1 MATVNAVVHAA
12 LNAFRSLGNPPARF
26 ASRLQP
32 ARWSSQMTHWVSF
45 VLSRSA
51 LVAAFVWLGVLSS
64 DAVRAQRS
72 ARPTPEWIW
81 TSADAQPNESAC
93 FRRTFS
99 WEGRVRSAALA
110 AACDNELVAYI
121 NGVKVLEHRQWQR
134 PARIDV
140 KRHLVDG
147 ENVIA
152 VECRNDGSSAAG
164 LLLQLVVAGN
174 GRQRTVV
181 ATDNRWQASS
191 KPAAGWQT
199 AKFDAESWKAAHSFG
214 RLGVAPWGDV
224 SLRGGG
230 NAGEPQA
237 TNAELVAVPQGF
249 RVELL
254 YSVPKATQ
262 GSWVSMTNDAK
273 GRLICSDQSG
283 PLYRVTPG
291 DDAKSTKVERLD
303 LDIGAAQ
310 GLLWAFDSLYV
321 VVNGG
326 AAQGSGLY
334 RCRDTSGDGKL
345 DNVTLL
351 KKLDGGGEH
360 GPHAVKLGPDGKLWV
375 IAGNHT
381 KPPQDFEPASPHRNW
396 AEDQLL
402 PRNPDGNGHATGIM
416 APGGWIARTDAD
428 GKQWEFFCAGFRNS
442 YDIDFN
448 QDGELFTYDAD
459 MEWDTGTPWYR
470 PTRVNHA
477 VSDAE
482 FGWRFGTGKWPAYY
496 PDSLGAVVDIGLG
509 SPTGIAFGTGAKFP
523 AKYQRALYIN
533 DWTYGKIYAVHM
545 RPAGASYTAD
555 FEVFAEAKPLP
566 ATDIVVNNDGALYF
580 TIGGR
585 GVQSGL
591 YRVTYAG
598 DESTAAAGPIEDAA
612 AAAARNL
619 RHKLEAFH
627 SRTDAAAIDFA
638 WPHLSSSDRLIRYAA
653 RAAVEH
659 QNVATWKDKA
669 LADSRPTATIQLTVA
684 LARAGTPDSQSAM
697 LGRLDQLPW
706 DRLTEEQT
714 LEALRAYSLAFI
726 RLGKPSAA
734 DANMAVARL
743 SPLYP
748 AQSENVN
755 RELCQLLVYLDAP
768 QAVSRSMDL
777 LKKSTTQQDQL
788 HYAFVL
794 RNAKIGWT
802 ADERKAYF
810 SWLSMAEAKYRGGA
824 SFKNFIIRIRQ
835 DAVATLSEAD
845 RVALKEVIEGRE
857 QVDSVAA
864 QTTRQFVHNW
874 QLEDLLP
881 MLDQLESGRSFE
893 RGREA
898 YQVAQCYKC
907 HRFAGDGGATGPDLT
922 GAGNRFSARDLLE
935 SVVAPS
941 KVISDQYKGTILAT
955 VDGEQIAGRVIEDS
969 GGVLRVRTDPLTG
982 AVAEIKKDDIE
993 SQKPATISEMPQ
1005 GAINVL
1011 TKEEILDLVAY
1022 LRSGGDAKDK
1032 AFAK

>member
-1 MATVNAVVHAA
+1 MTRCLWLLLSRCAVVA
-12 LNAFRSLGNPPARF
+12 L
-26 ASRLQP
+26 
-32 ARWSSQMTHWVSF
+32 F
-45 VLSRSA
+45 VL
-51 LVAAFVWLGVLSS
+51 LGTLSS
-64 DAVRAQRS
+64 DEVRGQRAS
-72 ARPTPEWIW
+72 RGARPEWIW
-81 TSADAQPNESAC
+81 TSADVQPNESAW
-93 FRRTFS
+93 FRRTFA
-99 WEGRVRSAALA
+99 WDGRVRSAALV
-110 AACDNELVAYI
+110 AACDNELVAYV
-121 NGVKVLEHRQWQR
+121 NGVKVLEHREWQN

-147 ENVIA
+147 QNVIA

-164 LLLQLVVAGN
+164 LLLQLVVNGN
-174 GRQRTVV
+174 EGKRAVL
-181 ATDNRWQASS
+181 ATDKNWQAST
-191 KPAAGWQT
+191 KPVAGWQT
-199 AKFDAESWKAAHSFG
+199 VAFDAKDWMPPHSFG
-214 RLGVAPWGDV
+214 RLGVSPWGAV
-224 SLRGGG
+224 SLRGDG
-230 NAGEPQA
+230 NAGDAQA
-237 TNAELVAVPQGF
+237 TDAELVSVPNGF

-262 GSWVSMTNDAK
+262 GSWVSMTSDPK

-291 DDAKSTKVERLD
+291 EDAESTKVERLD

-334 RCRDTSGDGKL
+334 RCRDTNGDGEL

-351 KKLDGGGEH
+351 KKIEGGGEH

-381 KPPQDFEPASPHRNW
+381 KPPQGFDPASPHRNW

-402 PRNPDGNGHATGIM
+402 PRNPDGNGHATGVM

-428 GKQWEFFCAGFRNS
+428 GQHWELFCAGFRNQ

-448 QDGELFTYDAD
+448 QDGELFSYDAD

-477 VSDAE
+477 VSAAE

-509 SPTGIAFGTGAKFP
+509 SPTGVVFGTGAKFP

-566 ATDIVVNNDGALYF
+566 VTDVVINNDGALYF

-591 YRVTYAG
+591 YRVTYTG
-598 DESTAAAGPIEDAA
+598 DEPTAAVGPIEDAA
-612 AAAARNL
+612 ASKARQT
-619 RHKLEAFH
+619 RRDLEAFH
-627 SRTDAAAIDFA
+627 TKQDPAAIDVA
-638 WPHLSSSDRLIRYAA
+638 WPHLSSSDRHLRYAA
-653 RAAVEH
+653 RVAVEH
-659 QNVATWKDKA
+659 QDLNLWKDKA
-669 LADSRPTATIQLTVA
+669 LADSRPTATIQLMVA
-684 LARAGTPDSQSAM
+684 LARVGSPESQSAV
-697 LGRLDQLPW
+697 LARLNQLPW

-714 LEALRAYSLAFI
+714 LEALRAYGLAFI
-726 RLGKPSAA
+726 RLGKPSAD
-734 DANMAVARL
+734 DAKEVLARL
-743 SPLYP
+743 NPLYP
-748 AQSENVN
+748 AQSEHVN

-768 QAVSRSMDL
+768 QVVARSMAL
-777 LKKSTTQQDQL
+777 LKQATTQQDQL

-794 RNAKIGWT
+794 RNAKNGWSS
-802 ADERKAYF
+802 DERKAYF
-810 SWLSMAEAKYRGGA
+810 GWLSMAEAKYRGGA
-824 SFKNFIIRIRQ
+824 SFKNFIMRIRQ

-857 QVDSVAA
+857 QVDSGVA

-881 MLDQLESGRSFE
+881 MLDQLESGRSFA

-898 YQVAQCYKC
+898 FQVAQCYKC

-941 KVISDQYKGTILAT
+941 KVISDQYKGTILT
-955 VDGEQIAGRVIEDS
+955 TTDGEQIAGRIIEDK
-969 GGVLRVRTDPLTG
+969 GDVLRVRTDPLTG
-982 AVAEIKKDDIE
+982 AVIDVAKAKIE
-993 SQKPATISEMPQ
+993 AQKPATISEMPQ

-1011 TKEEILDLVAY
+1011 TKEEVLDLVAY
-1022 LRSGGDAKDK
+1022 LRSGGNEQDK